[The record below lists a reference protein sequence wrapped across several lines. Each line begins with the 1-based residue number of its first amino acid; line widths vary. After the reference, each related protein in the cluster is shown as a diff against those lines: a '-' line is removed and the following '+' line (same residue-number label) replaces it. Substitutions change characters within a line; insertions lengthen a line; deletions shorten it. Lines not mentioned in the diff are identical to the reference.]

1 MTEPEKISLQA
12 EIPEELDG
20 ARLDQA
26 AAKLFATYSRSR
38 LKLWIEAG
46 ELTVDGQSQRPRQ
59 KVREGQVVRIETE
72 LDAPDEWEPQKIDLN
87 VVYEDDHIV
96 LINKPA
102 GFVVH
107 PGAGNWSGTLL
118 NGLLHRYPELAQI
131 PRAGIVHRID
141 KDTTGLMVVARTLR
155 SHTRLVRQ
163 LEKRN
168 MTRQYEA
175 VTQGVMVGGGT
186 VNKPMGRHPVHRK
199 KMAVIEHGGKPAVT
213 HYRVV
218 KRFRTHTHI
227 RVQLETGRTHQ
238 IRVHMA
244 HIRYPL
250 LGDPVYLG
258 RSRLPAG
265 GTPEF
270 KETMLRFGRQALHA
284 KFLAFEHPDTGEW
297 MEWEIPLPD
306 DMLALIEV
314 LNEDK
319 RDHE

>member
-1 MTEPEKISLQA
+1 MTEPEKISLHA
-12 EIPEELDG
+12 EIPEEFDG

-26 AAKLFATYSRSR
+26 AAKLFPSYSRSR
-38 LKLWIEAG
+38 LKIWIESG
-46 ELTVDGQSQRPRQ
+46 ELTLDGETQKPRQ
-59 KVREGQVVRIETE
+59 KIKQGQLLEIEAE
-72 LDAPDEWEPQKIDLN
+72 LDAPEEWEPQNIELD

-118 NGLLHRYPELAQI
+118 NGLLHRYPELGQI

-141 KDTTGLMVVARTLR
+141 KDTTGLMVVARTLKA
-155 SHTRLVRQ
+155 HTRLVRQ
-163 LEKRN
+163 LQKRT

-175 VTQGVMVGGGT
+175 ITQGVMVGGGT

-218 KRFRTHTHI
+218 KRFRIHTHI

-244 HIRYPL
+244 HVRYPL

-265 GTPEF
+265 GTEEF
-270 KETMLRFGRQALHA
+270 KESILRFGRQALHA
-284 KFLAFEHPDTGEW
+284 KFLGLDHPETGEW
-297 MEWEIPLPD
+297 MEWEIPLPQ
-306 DMLALIEV
+306 DMVDLLEI
-314 LNEDK
+314 LKKDQQ
-319 RDHE
+319 DHA